1 MVFRIVFVFVFLT
14 VSSHGLRMQEEDAN
28 INDSMQKAVP
38 IDMLVNQG
46 IHMSPN
52 VNPQLFKLGLD
63 RMNLTG
69 CRKLFLD
76 IGSNIGTHVRQ
87 VFEADK
93 YPKSILR
100 KSFTQWFGDE
110 ELRKQP
116 SDISGVCAVGFEA
129 NPRIALHLKD
139 IEEAYSKNGWKAF
152 FFAPQA
158 VSDKNGEVTFYMN
171 DEPQNS
177 DVGSSIVDRR
187 KSTHGRKFEP
197 VTIRTL
203 NLAELIETEIASKR
217 GAGRIEKVFAK
228 MDIEGSEF
236 LVLPKMLQGKGMCK
250 GIGID
255 AMVIEWHDHRIPAPK
270 GCRLCSRQ
278 SVLEELHQLPCH
290 ATETFEIDDEVYIH
304 DPVPLPNAQKSFS
317 LPFAD
322 FFKEERV
329 MIHAMS

>member
-152 FFAPQA
+152 FFCSP
-158 VSDKNGEVTFYMN
+158 GG
-171 DEPQNS
+171 
-177 DVGSSIVDRR
+177 VGQ
-187 KSTHGRKFEP
+187 
-197 VTIRTL
+197 
-203 NLAELIETEIASKR
+203 KR
-217 GAGRIEKVFAK
+217 
-228 MDIEGSEF
+228 
-236 LVLPKMLQGKGMCK
+236 
-250 GIGID
+250 
-255 AMVIEWHDHRIPAPK
+255 
-270 GCRLCSRQ
+270 
-278 SVLEELHQLPCH
+278 
-290 ATETFEIDDEVYIH
+290 
-304 DPVPLPNAQKSFS
+304 
-317 LPFAD
+317 
-322 FFKEERV
+322 
-329 MIHAMS
+329 